1 MTRAEQRMVQRDL
14 NQQMIGYNRDAR
26 DGTPRGVAMP
36 MLKDPKPVSPEE
48 KLKTLTR
55 VKGCIDKFDMPQCVK
70 DFTKARIDHQASKPP
85 HNERYT
91 YPNYLPGM
99 TTLVPMRPQE
109 TQKMKDW
116 LAKAPK
122 ENDCVRS
129 FQNEQRDLDNERR
142 KYIRENNPNIRRDI
156 VGSMVGIPNHYANAA
171 GIPRGMNVGDTPNP
185 TLAQAIAN
193 GNIQVPM
200 IQNRP
205 AEVLAPRPMPTLKS
219 VEQFKTMLG
228 VFDGAPPIT
237 VSECLENCADDRV
250 ETLRKQ
256 LAALDIRV
264 KEAEAKGGNPQEI
277 QAMKIGFQNAKN
289 LLKATEELF
298 NTQCNRYVVKP
309 QPAQTD
315 MKKYLP
321 WIIGGIALYLLA
333 K

>member
-14 NQQMIGYNRDAR
+14 NQQMIGYNRVAR

-36 MLKDPKPVSPEE
+36 MVLPPPDLVSPEE
-48 KLKTLTR
+48 ILKRVTR
-55 VKGCIDKFDMPQCVK
+55 VKGCVDKFDMPQCVK
-70 DFTKARIDHQASKPP
+70 DFTKARIDHQASKPSY
-85 HNERYT
+85 NERYT
-91 YPNYLPGM
+91 TPKYLPGYYNS
-99 TTLVPMRPQE
+99 RPIQPQP
-109 TQKMKDW
+109 TQKMQDW
-116 LAKAPK
+116 LDNAPK
-122 ENDCVRS
+122 ENECVRS
-129 FQNEQRDLDNERR
+129 FQNEQRDLDNETR
-142 KYIRENNPNIRRDI
+142 KYIRENNPNIRRNV
-156 VGSMVGIPNHYANAA
+156 VGSMVGISPYANAA

-185 TLAQAIAN
+185 AIAQAIAN
-193 GNIQVPM
+193 SGIPM
-200 IQNRP
+200 INKP
-205 AEVLAPRPMPTLKS
+205 VEVVAPRPMPTLKS

-228 VFDGAPPIT
+228 VFDEAPPIT

-277 QAMKIGFQNAKN
+277 QAMKIAFQNAKN
-289 LLKATEELF
+289 LLKATEEIY

-321 WIIGGIALYLLA
+321 WIIGGIALYLLS